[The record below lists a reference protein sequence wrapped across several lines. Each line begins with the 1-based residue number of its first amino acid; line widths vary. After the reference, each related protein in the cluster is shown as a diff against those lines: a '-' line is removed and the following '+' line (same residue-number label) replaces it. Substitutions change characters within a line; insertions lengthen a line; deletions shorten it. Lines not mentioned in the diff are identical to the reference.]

1 MSLTESL
8 ATIMNTRQQ
17 GKYVL
22 VQYIERFKQ
31 DNLIVKSSIGEKKLD
46 HFVETNKKFKKID
59 EVDDEEGRIKMN
71 KNEFGVWSV
80 MVFLRVSDK
89 GKYRE

>member
-1 MSLTESL
+1 MK
-8 ATIMNTRQQ
+8 R
-17 GKYVL
+17 
-22 VQYIERFKQ
+22 
-31 DNLIVKSSIGEKKLD
+31 SIGEKLD